1 MQILWSN
8 YFLVGNACWL
18 AWSQNCNFL
27 KIAISFF
34 ETNEPEAV
42 IFTSRLIFFE
52 DLCRN
57 EKNAACCFLVCRP
70 DCVGVI
76 IPLVYCV
83 CWRWAPISAELYVLR
98 IWYLHAWKNRTTFNT
113 TYNILQNAEDG
124 VFCFIVEVHVWC
136 EAQAVV
142 IFQERNVPT
151 FVKPSSKISLGIRK
165 WIEAFHSMKKMRNS
179 ID

>member
-8 YFLVGNACWL
+8 YFLVGNAFLL
-18 AWSQNCNFL
+18 ARSQNCNFF
-27 KIAISFF
+27 KIIIGFF

-76 IPLVYCV
+76 IL
-83 CWRWAPISAELYVLR
+83 W
-98 IWYLHAWKNRTTFNT
+98 
-113 TYNILQNAEDG
+113 
-124 VFCFIVEVHVWC
+124 FIVFVEGELQSALNSTFYASGTCTHGKTEQLSTRPIISDKMLKMAFSVSLLKYTFDVKRKLLSFSKNG
-136 EAQAVV
+136 
-142 IFQERNVPT
+142 IFQHLLV
-151 FVKPSSKISLGIRK
+151 SSKTKFRLTMEGRK
-165 WIEAFHSMKKMRNS
+165 
-179 ID
+179 